1 LRAKQFLAGAREAA
15 LLRDFEKCGEVVEI
29 HSGRDEL

>member
-15 LLRDFEKCGEVVEI
+15 LLRDFEKCSEVIEI
-29 HSGRDEL
+29 HSGCVEL